1 MASTEDRIRK
11 LLAENL
17 EVDGKPLPQPVDFSN
32 RPHGGRRFVYGNRR
46 LREGGR
52 PRNSTSIS
60 HPKFAARLATLNDL
74 VKCLD
79 GQMA

>member
-1 MASTEDRIRK
+1 MASTEDRIRT

-17 EVDGKPLPQPVDFSN
+17 EVDGKPLPQPVDFSV
-32 RPHGGRRFVYGNRR
+32 GLAEVGVSSM
-46 LREGGR
+46 E
-52 PRNSTSIS
+52 IVA
-60 HPKFAARLATLNDL
+60 FAKVVAQEFDIEFTPEICAGLNNLSDL

>member
-17 EVDGKPLPQPVDFSN
+17 EVDGKPLPQPVDFSQ
-32 RPHGGRRFVYGNRR
+32 GLTDVGV
-46 LREGGR
+46 
-52 PRNSTSIS
+52 TSMDIVA
-60 HPKFAARLATLNDL
+60 FAKVVAQEFDVSFTPEICAGLDSLNDL

>member
-17 EVDGKPLPQPVDFSN
+17 EVDGKPLPQPVDFSL
-32 RPHGGRRFVYGNRR
+32 GLTEAGV
-46 LREGGR
+46 
-52 PRNSTSIS
+52 SSMDIVA
-60 HPKFAARLATLNDL
+60 FAKVVAQEFDVNFTPEICAGLDSLNDL